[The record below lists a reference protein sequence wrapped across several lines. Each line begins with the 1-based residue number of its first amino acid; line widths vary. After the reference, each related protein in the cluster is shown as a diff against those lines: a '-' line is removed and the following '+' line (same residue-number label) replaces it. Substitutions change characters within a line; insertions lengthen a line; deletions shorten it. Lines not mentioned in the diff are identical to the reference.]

1 MCTPHRQWGVHLM
14 NEKEAQEIRAE
25 LESGRRLGTRVPDVI
40 WDRLVEYDLA
50 RAVYTGGD
58 KRSWSELE
66 DEARALLGIRRD
78 GASESVAPGRGDE
91 RGGPT
96 RIAVELDDYTRR
108 RGEVFAELASLWPE
122 VRRFRAGPMRGSLLT
137 AGQADAFLK
146 GLETGRDWLDRRRNA
161 RRDLNRLAGRLARR
175 YGWRERAAAR
185 FVLTGRVPELLNVAV
200 GFGEGERKYVPNTA
214 SVHITAEIGVSV
226 EEVAEAFKAAQR
238 QILGGD
244 NRKRERSLEVARF
257 VARQIWEHGERPS
270 WPEMHER
277 WNEEHPRKKD
287 RYGDYRAIRQ
297 TFERF
302 MRPEY
307 NRPRFKHAPS
317 SEADRAT
324 K

>member
-1 MCTPHRQWGVHLM
+1 M
-14 NEKEAQEIRAE
+14 NDKEAQEIRAE
-25 LESGRRLGTRVPDVI
+25 LEKDLRVGVPDEV
-40 WDRLVEYDLA
+40 WDRLVKHGLA
-50 RAVYTGGD
+50 QAVYTGGD
-58 KRSWSELE
+58 KRSREELE
-66 DEARALLGIRRD
+66 QEAREMLVVYRA
-78 GASESVAPGRGDE
+78 GASETLAPGRGED
-91 RGGPT
+91 RSGPAE
-96 RIAVELDDYTRR
+96 IAVELDDYTRR
-108 RGEVFAELASLWPE
+108 RGEVFAELASLLPE

-200 GFGEGERKYVPNTA
+200 GFGEGERDYVPNTA
-214 SVHITAEIGVSV
+214 SVHVTAEIGVSV

-257 VARQIWEHGERPS
+257 VARQIREHGKRPS
-270 WPEMHER
+270 WPEMKER

-287 RYGDYRAIRQ
+287 RYRDYRAIRQ
-297 TFERF
+297 TFVRF
-302 MRPEY
+302 MRPKY
-307 NRPRFKHAPS
+307 KRPRFEHAPS
-317 SEADRAT
+317 SEADRAS